1 MPCGKLAYQ
10 QKGCETQDMRNK
22 KLFPIIQALE
32 TDRRMKL
39 RVKMENR
46 GEIKKTQHIAKFRT
60 ATQMEERNMDL
71 ERRSER

>member
-1 MPCGKLAYQ
+1 
-10 QKGCETQDMRNK
+10 
-22 KLFPIIQALE
+22 
-32 TDRRMKL
+32 MKL

-71 ERRSER
+71 ERRSERLKKIILKKAVLTKYLICMHV